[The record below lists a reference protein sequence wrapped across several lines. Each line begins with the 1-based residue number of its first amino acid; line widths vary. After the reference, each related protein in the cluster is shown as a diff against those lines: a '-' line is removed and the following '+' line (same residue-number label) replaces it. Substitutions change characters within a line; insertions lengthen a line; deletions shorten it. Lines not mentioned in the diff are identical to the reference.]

1 MSAVIA
7 DEARGRVDRE
17 RRAAND
23 EHVRL
28 RNGAHRAVDARAVEP
43 LLIQHDVRLDK
54 PAARTVRDAATVA
67 DELGRVELAA
77 LLAVVAVDR
86 AVQLI
91 DVFAARL
98 LVQAVDVLR
107 DDGAQLT
114 RAFQLRQLLVRGV
127 GPGLERQHLF
137 AVEAVEI
144 IGVPVEKRM
153 AEDRLGR
160 VVEPLMIQAV
170 HAAEI
175 LNAALCADA
184 CAAEEHDVVTF
195 CNPGF

>member
-17 RRAAND
+17 RRAAHD

-28 RNGAHRAVDARAVEP
+28 RNGAHCAVDARAVEP

-54 PAARTVRDAATVA
+54 PATRAVRDAVTVA
-67 DELGRVELAA
+67 DELGRVEPAA

-107 DDGAQLT
+107 DDGAQLA
-114 RAFQLRQLLVRGV
+114 RAFQLCQLLVRGV
-127 GPGLERQHLF
+127 GLGLERQHLF
-137 AVEAVEI
+137 AIKAVEI
-144 IGVPVEKRM
+144 LGVLIEKRM

-160 VVEPLMIQAV
+160 VVKFLVVQAV
-170 HAAEI
+170 HAAEVRDP
-175 LNAALCADA
+175 ALGTHAG
-184 CAAEEHDVVTF
+184 AAEEHDVVTF